1 MDYGKNKKTVL
12 VNATLE
18 RSFFKAEPLS
28 GRDIE

>member
-1 MDYGKNKKTVL
+1 MEYGKNKKTVL
-12 VNATLE
+12 VNAPLE